1 MWTKSSTTRKS
12 EATIHRVTLA
22 DGTKMEKQMVD
33 FKDKDTEVNNAAKQA
48 EYEEKMDNLTG
59 EEKAIYNLST
69 PIPLTNYMLKKPF
82 CMICIGYTVMIA
94 ISIFVYSMGWIIP
107 DIPHDREF
115 LVWGDHY
122 TTNLDKYML
131 VKEHLL
137 TDSATEEIYL

>member
-1 MWTKSSTTRKS
+1 
-12 EATIHRVTLA
+12 
-22 DGTKMEKQMVD
+22 MEKQMID

-82 CMICIGYTVMIA
+82 CMLCIGYTVMIA